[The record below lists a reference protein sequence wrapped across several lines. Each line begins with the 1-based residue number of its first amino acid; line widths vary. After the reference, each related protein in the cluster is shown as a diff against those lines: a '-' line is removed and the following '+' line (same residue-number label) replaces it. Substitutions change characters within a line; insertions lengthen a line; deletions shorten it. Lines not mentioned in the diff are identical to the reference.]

1 MLSIYLSLCVMSI
14 DLSFFFFFFQFKL
27 VSVDIQFS
35 PFGYPF

>member
-1 MLSIYLSLCVMSI
+1 MLSIYLSLCVVSI
-14 DLSFFFFFFQFKL
+14 DLSFFFFQFKL